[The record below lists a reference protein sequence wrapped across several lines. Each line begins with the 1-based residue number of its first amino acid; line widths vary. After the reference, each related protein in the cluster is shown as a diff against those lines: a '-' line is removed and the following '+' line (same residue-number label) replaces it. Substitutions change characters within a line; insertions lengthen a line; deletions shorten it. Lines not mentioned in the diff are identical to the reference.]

1 MAEPQVE
8 SDQSIKEP
16 SSPVI
21 QEAKEHSSATSHE
34 LETNSPV
41 HAKTFLAILAVC
53 LIYFAQLTS
62 VVGAGA
68 QGQTI
73 IAHFNSTAIVW
84 LTAPIA
90 IVTVV
95 LGPIVAQAA
104 DYWGRKWFLI
114 VCAMFGAIGSV
125 VIARATSM
133 NMVIAGFTLTGV
145 AFGAQP
151 LLHTVS
157 LLPFEKILTSEVLP
171 RRWRSWGQA
180 IDMVATCLGTIFGL
194 LVGGALNRNND
205 PTSDGF
211 RTYFLI
217 CMAWYLIAAILCFVV
232 YNPPPFENQQFT
244 TTEKL
249 AKLDWIGYL
258 LLAAGLVLFSVGL
271 SYSQNPYQ
279 WNDPHVSATFAVGLV
294 LFLCL
299 IGYETY
305 IKKDGMFHHGLFT
318 GNRNFAISV
327 LTVSCE
333 GIAYFAANN
342 YLIFQIGTLYESD
355 ALIVATRY
363 CIMLIS
369 ASLGA
374 LAAGWYCAAYKRVRW
389 IAVAAFVIFLIFFIC
404 MATSNTGSSNAVW
417 FYPVLLG
424 VGLGMTLTTLVTAAQ
439 LSTPPELIAEA
450 SGLMLSARSLGG
462 TIAIA
467 IYNALFN
474 NEIAHMGENIASA
487 AISDG
492 LSSEYVEDFVTV
504 LSAQSKNQ
512 TALLAIPGVTPQI
525 VEAGTQALLDTYV
538 QAFRHVYIAAA
549 CFVAVAAILASFLF
563 DPQQEFNMHID
574 APIEKVAEPS
584 PDHEVA

>member
-1 MAEPQVE
+1 MYR
-8 SDQSIKEP
+8 
-16 SSPVI
+16 
-21 QEAKEHSSATSHE
+21 
-34 LETNSPV
+34 LLNSL
-41 HAKTFLAILAVC
+41 K
-53 LIYFAQLTS
+53 
-62 VVGAGA
+62 

-151 LLHTVS
+151 LLHTV
-157 LLPFEKILTSEVLP
+157 TSEVLP

-305 IKKDGMFHHGLFT
+305 IKKD
-318 GNRNFAISV
+318 
-327 LTVSCE
+327 